1 MLESAISFGVTT
13 FLSVLPVLNPPEAIP
28 VFIALTAGQP
38 REYRFRMAR
47 QTALYVIGIMVV
59 SLLAGRAVLAF
70 FEVGVGHI
78 QVAGGLI
85 VAKTAWEMSTGSLH
99 ASPADTVD
107 ASNQP
112 DISFSPMA
120 LPILSGPGVIALLIA
135 TATHSDRPGD
145 YVAAIIALVLLGVL
159 SYLSLR
165 VSGRVS
171 RRLGEKGIDAMT
183 RVMGFIVL
191 AIAVSFVAE
200 GAARLVRQ
208 YGF

>member
-1 MLESAISFGVTT
+1 MLESAVSFGVTN
-13 FLSVLPVLNPPEAIP
+13 FLSVLPVLNPLEAIP
-28 VFIALTAGQP
+28 VFIALRSGRP
-38 REYRFRMAR
+38 RDYRLRMAR
-47 QTALYVIGIMVV
+47 QTALYVIAIMVV

-85 VAKTAWEMSTGSLH
+85 VARTAWEMSTGSLR
-99 ASPADTVD
+99 ASPSETSAG
-107 ASNQP
+107 AAEE

-145 YVAAIIALVLLGVL
+145 YAAAIIALVLLGVL
-159 SYLSLR
+159 SYISLR

-183 RVMGFIVL
+183 RIMGFIVL

-200 GAARLVRQ
+200 GSARLVRDL
-208 YGF
+208 GF